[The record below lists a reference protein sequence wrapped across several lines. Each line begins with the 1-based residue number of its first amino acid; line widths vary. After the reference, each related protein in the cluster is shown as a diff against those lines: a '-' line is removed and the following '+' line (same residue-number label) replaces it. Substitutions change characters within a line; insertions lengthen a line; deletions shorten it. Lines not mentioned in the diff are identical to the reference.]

1 MLEFVFVLAY
11 RASAKLLL
19 AASIE
24 SWPQVLQNDGRL
36 AELQMFQWNTIT
48 NESLCEWEMMA
59 SFWKHQR
66 ALFVVSNKQFELHR
80 VQPQTN
86 RSVFQFEEA
95 RSFWDVWQIFD
106 PLSLKGVSCKCCGTW
121 CVNRVQAT
129 FLIYGWTA
137 LNSVKKGCPPYFKL
151 DIHLLVRLPI
161 RNESGCQE
169 QVGWRT
175 WHRLHLIA
183 HIVAFRWTIRALFSS
198 AVVNNIRW

>member
-1 MLEFVFVLAY
+1 MPFMSHVWSKIVSKYWLRWFHQYRDQGSEVFA
-11 RASAKLLL
+11 RSAGAHLRWDGLDLLVACL
-19 AASIE
+19 PLPSSAG
-24 SWPQVLQNDGRL
+24 V
-36 AELQMFQWNTIT
+36 
-48 NESLCEWEMMA
+48 MMA
-59 SFWKHQR
+59 HPHHYCN
-66 ALFVVSNKQFELHR
+66 L
-80 VQPQTN
+80 
-86 RSVFQFEEA
+86 
-95 RSFWDVWQIFD
+95 
-106 PLSLKGVSCKCCGTW
+106 PLSVTRSSSIPEGGTW

-198 AVVNNIRW
+198 AVINNIRW